1 MLKAVERLVL
11 ANCKKRVGN
20 HATYFSQ
27 NCEMQYFTYFDNII
41 CTVDWMHKKVYLTDA
56 GYDTPST
63 NRTVNDYKR
72 WFSNKRN
79 FAPGIVFEII
89 DQRPRFKD
97 INFN

>member
-41 CTVDWMHKKVYLTDA
+41 CKVDCMNKTVRLTDA
-56 GYDTPST
+56 GWDTIST
-63 NRTVNDYKR
+63 NRAVNDYKR

-79 FAPGIVFEII
+79 FAPGIEFEII
-89 DQRPRFKD
+89 DERPRFKD

>member
-41 CTVDWMHKKVYLTDA
+41 CTVDWMHKTVRLTNC
-56 GYDTPST
+56 GWNTSST
-63 NRTVNDYKR
+63 NRALNDYKR
-72 WFSNKRN
+72 WFSDSRN
-79 FAPGIVFEII
+79 FAPGVEFEII
-89 DQRPRFKD
+89 DTREK
-97 INFN
+97 

>member
-1 MLKAVERLVL
+1 MLKAVETLVN

-27 NCEMQYFTYFDNII
+27 NYEMQYFTYFDNII
-41 CTVDWMHKKVYLTDA
+41 CTVDWMNKKVYLTDA
-56 GYDTPST
+56 GWDTVST
-63 NRTVNDYKR
+63 NRAVNDYKR

-79 FAPGIVFEII
+79 FAPGIEFEII
-89 DQRPRFKD
+89 DERPRFKD